1 MTSGPAP
8 GGREGADKRAEGRAD
23 ERANERADER
33 VAERA
38 DQRAKERTLDL
49 ICMGRAAVDL
59 YGEQIG
65 SRLEDVQTFAKYLG
79 GSPTNTA
86 VGASRLGLRAGLI
99 SRVGDEHNGR
109 FVRETLVREG
119 VDVSCLATDP
129 QRLTALV
136 FLSIKDADTF
146 PLLFYRQQCADMA
159 LCEDD
164 IHPDYL
170 ASAQALVVSGTH
182 LSQPVPRAACLKA
195 MRAARA
201 AGTKVVLD
209 IDYRPVLWGLT
220 SPGLGE
226 RRYVASAA
234 VSEQLQAVLPLCD
247 LIVGTE
253 EEVHIAG
260 GTTDSPA
267 ALRRL
272 RELSAALLVMKRGP
286 MGCVAFP
293 GAIPDELDAGIAGP
307 GFPVEVYNV
316 LGAGDAFM
324 AGLLRG
330 WVRGEPLADALRYA
344 NACGALVVSRHGC
357 APAMPSWDELA
368 FFLAQGSPH
377 RRLRED
383 ARLEQLHRS
392 TTRGAAPALARGS
405 EAPALAILAF
415 DHRAQLE
422 ELAARHGAPNT
433 RIPAF
438 KRLVARAAEQ
448 GHAAEQARRAG
459 QGQDAD
465 AGRFP
470 LAGVILDGRYG
481 STELHRL
488 TGSGVWIARPVEQPG
503 SRPLAFE
510 DGEQVGLA
518 LRTWP
523 REHIVKCL
531 LLHHPDD
538 DAGLAQQQL
547 ARVAELARACQDT
560 GHELLLELIPPRER
574 PAASDTLARGVAQVY
589 DSGIVPDWWKL
600 PPPDA
605 AGWSALHAVV
615 QRHDPYCQGVLLLGL
630 EASEEQLWQGFQA
643 AAAQPLC
650 RGFAVGRTL
659 FADAAAAW
667 FAGRLDDAGVVAEV
681 AARYQRLIALWC
693 EARAALATR
702 RQATP

>member
-1 MTSGPAP
+1 MS
-8 GGREGADKRAEGRAD
+8 RS
-23 ERANERADER
+23 
-33 VAERA
+33 
-38 DQRAKERTLDL
+38 LDL
-49 ICMGRAAVDL
+49 VCMGRAAVDL

-65 SRLEDVQTFAKYLG
+65 ARLEDVQSFAKYLG

-86 VGASRLGLRAGLI
+86 VGASRLGLRVGLV

-109 FVRETLVREG
+109 FVRETLLREG
-119 VDVSCLATDP
+119 VDVSFLATDP

-136 FLSIKDADTF
+136 FLSLKDADTF
-146 PLLFYRQQCADMA
+146 PLLFYRQNCADMA
-159 LCEDD
+159 LCVDD
-164 IHPDYL
+164 IDPAYI

-182 LSQPVPRAACLKA
+182 LSTPGTRAACLKA
-195 MRAARA
+195 MHAARA
-201 AGTKVVLD
+201 AGTQVVLD

-247 LIVGTE
+247 MVVGTE

-260 GTTDSPA
+260 GSTDSGV
-267 ALRRL
+267 ALRRI

-286 MGCVAFP
+286 MGCVAYP
-293 GAIPDELDAGIAGP
+293 AAIPDDLDAGITGP
-307 GFPVEVYNV
+307 GFPVEVFNV

-330 WVRGEPLADALRYA
+330 WVRGEPLPDALRYA
-344 NACGALVVSRHGC
+344 NACGAIVVSRHGC
-357 APAMPSWDELA
+357 APAMPSWDELSH
-368 FFLAQGSPH
+368 FLSQGSPQ

-383 ARLEQLHRS
+383 RLLEQLHRS
-392 TTRGAAPALARGS
+392 TTRDRSRAS
-405 EAPALAILAF
+405 LAILAF

-422 ELAARHGAPNT
+422 DLAARHGAAPE
-433 RIPAF
+433 RIAAF
-438 KRLVARAAEQ
+438 KALVARAAAQ
-448 GHAAEQARRAG
+448 GYAAERAV
-459 QGQDAD
+459 QGASAD
-465 AGRFP
+465 FP
-470 LAGVILDGRYG
+470 RAGVILDGRYG
-481 STELHRL
+481 GAELCRL
-488 TGSGVWIARPVEQPG
+488 TGSGTWIARPVERPS

-510 DGEQVGLA
+510 DDAQLGLA

-523 REHIVKCL
+523 REHVVKCL
-531 LLHHPDD
+531 LSHHPDD
-538 DAGLAQQQL
+538 DAALVREQL

-560 GHELLLELIPPRER
+560 GHELLLELIPPREM
-574 PAASDTLARGVAQVY
+574 PTASDTLARGLAQVY
-589 DSGIVPDWWKL
+589 AAGIVPDWWKL

-605 AGWSALHAVV
+605 AGWAALREVI

-630 EASEEQLWQGFQA
+630 EASEAQLRQGFQA

-667 FAGRLDDAGVVAEV
+667 FAGTLDDAGAVADI
-681 AARYQRLIALWC
+681 AMRYQRLIGLW
-693 EARAALATR
+693 
-702 RQATP
+702 RQARQLSKTHTETTS